1 MVKLLLVIRS
11 FCPYARVRLGEECR
25 LLGSE
30 ERELRESE
38 LNYLGLSC
46 SAPCTNDE
54 EAIKDFK
61 DITSEITYNLKC
73 LLKLFNSCVQISYV
87 KYSETETDLVP
98 RDVLSSL
105 MPDSPQPE
113 DL

>member
-11 FCPYARVRLGEECR
+11 FCPYARVRLGEERR

-54 EAIKDFK
+54 ETIKGFK
-61 DITSEITYNLKC
+61 DITGEITFNLKS
-73 LLKLFNSCVQISYV
+73 LLKQLLCSDI
-87 KYSETETDLVP
+87 L
-98 RDVLSSL
+98 R
-105 MPDSPQPE
+105 
-113 DL
+113 

>member
-1 MVKLLLVIRS
+1 MVKLLLIIRS
-11 FCPYARVRLGEECR
+11 FCPYARVRLGEERR

-54 EAIKDFK
+54 
-61 DITSEITYNLKC
+61 
-73 LLKLFNSCVQISYV
+73 
-87 KYSETETDLVP
+87 
-98 RDVLSSL
+98 
-105 MPDSPQPE
+105 
-113 DL
+113 